1 MKSIAY
7 KKDSI
12 TYKKD
17 RIDYVE
23 TILTNNGDGLT
34 NIHMQAMY
42 SFISWNKIFDNFI
55 NDNIKSIIISYFEIK
70 EENISNFSNSLGS
83 ELIKN
88 CKITIG

>member
-55 NDNIKSIIISYFEIK
+55 NDNIKSIIISYFEINDEK
-70 EENISNFSNSLGS
+70 FSNFGS